1 MIQSKT
7 IRRLIA
13 LLAAATLLLAGCTS
27 FADTYFDY
35 DGSGY
40 FVSEDG
46 YLQIEYRDGL
56 QQLSSVD
63 KAVLGADWKKQQVNI
78 QVGHLAKDSESIKEN
93 EISSLAGFIG
103 LYQET
108 DLANVLKY
116 ATVGKLQDYTFEGF
130 TAAQGYDLDINK
142 SGDKVGARIYYLE
155 DESSYYVIYLN
166 GEKEHFKKNFELL
179 DEMAH
184 TLKVLK

>member
-46 YLQIEYRDGL
+46 YLQIEYRDGF

-63 KAVLGADWKKQQVNI
+63 KAVLGADWKKQQVNN
-78 QVGHLAKDSESIKEN
+78 QVGHLAKDSESIK
-93 EISSLAGFIG
+93 
-103 LYQET
+103 
-108 DLANVLKY
+108 
-116 ATVGKLQDYTFEGF
+116 
-130 TAAQGYDLDINK
+130 
-142 SGDKVGARIYYLE
+142 
-155 DESSYYVIYLN
+155 
-166 GEKEHFKKNFELL
+166 
-179 DEMAH
+179 
-184 TLKVLK
+184 